1 MKVYLVHKGEY
12 DGRRVVGVF
21 SSLEKAMAAYPKG
34 GWPHHNGDSW
44 WGNGLNFDDAA
55 SVEAYELDPRTDPE
69 ET

>member
-34 GWPHHNGDSW
+34 NWQYVDTDW

-55 SVEAYELDPRTDPE
+55 SIEAHELVQ
-69 ET
+69 